1 MTTLETPVAEAP
13 AQRPMVSARSVSK
26 HYGHLRVLEDI
37 SLDVARGE
45 VVALLGPSGAGK
57 STFLRCINHLER
69 IDSGRL
75 RVDGHL
81 VGYRERSGK
90 LYEMRESEVAHQR
103 QIGRAHV

>member
-69 IDSGRL
+69 ISGGRL
-75 RVDGHL
+75 LVDGE
-81 VGYRERSGK
+81 VIGYKQRGGK
-90 LYEMRESEVAHQR
+90 
-103 QIGRAHV
+103 IGRAHV